1 MSFFLGGHCGW
12 DQVIPMVAQYFV
24 FVAVMLA
31 EDIQY
36 RGGSDG
42 CIILPLSVLFESFS
56 KREAVV
62 RRGIG

>member
-1 MSFFLGGHCGW
+1 
-12 DQVIPMVAQYFV
+12 MVAQYFV